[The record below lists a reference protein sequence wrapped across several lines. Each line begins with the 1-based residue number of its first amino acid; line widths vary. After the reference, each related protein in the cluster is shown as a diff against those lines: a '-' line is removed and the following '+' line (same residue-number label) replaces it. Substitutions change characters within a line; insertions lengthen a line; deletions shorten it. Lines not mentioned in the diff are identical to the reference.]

1 MSRYL
6 HPASERDID
15 RLGPAAHSVQL
26 YEDAGEFRRM
36 WEAAPWRVQVGPGG
50 DAAILRPW
58 REGRGVL
65 ALQALWCPESHV
77 PRAITDLES
86 VARDQGF
93 ARLLSPLVASEA
105 VRPYLR
111 AHMTPCQ
118 SIVTFRMDSRSAQEM
133 RGQAPQGVVLRR
145 AVPED
150 VPEILALDALC
161 FDEFWSY
168 GTKELSDYLVTNRA
182 AVAEGTDGLI
192 GYTLCTVAG
201 GAGTLGRLAI
211 HPSARR
217 RGVGTALLRDAVGYM
232 ARQDAAMVSLCTQE
246 HNVASRSLYTGV
258 GMRELP
264 GRLELLM
271 KELRR

>member
-6 HPASERDID
+6 QPASERDIE
-15 RLGPAAHSVQL
+15 RLGPAAHSVHL

-36 WEAAPWRVQVGPGG
+36 WEAAPWRVQVGSGG

-58 REGRGVL
+58 REGRDVL
-65 ALQALWCPESHV
+65 AVQALWCPESHV
-77 PRAITDLES
+77 PRAIADLES

-93 ARLLSPLVASEA
+93 ARLLSPLIASEA

-111 AHMTPCQ
+111 ADMMPFQ
-118 SIVTFRMDSRSAQEM
+118 SIVTFRMDARSARDM
-133 RGQAPQGVVLRR
+133 RGETQQGIVLRR
-145 AVPED
+145 AIPED
-150 VPEILALDALC
+150 LAQILALDALC

-168 GTKELSDYLVTNRA
+168 GTSELSDYLTKNRA
-182 AVAEGTDGLI
+182 AVAEGEDGLI
-192 GYTLCTVAG
+192 GYTLCTVVG
-201 GAGTLGRLAI
+201 GAGTLGRLAS

-232 ARQDAAMVSLCTQE
+232 ARQGATTVSLCTQE
-246 HNVASRSLYTGV
+246 DNVASRSLYAGV

-271 KELRR
+271 KEFRR